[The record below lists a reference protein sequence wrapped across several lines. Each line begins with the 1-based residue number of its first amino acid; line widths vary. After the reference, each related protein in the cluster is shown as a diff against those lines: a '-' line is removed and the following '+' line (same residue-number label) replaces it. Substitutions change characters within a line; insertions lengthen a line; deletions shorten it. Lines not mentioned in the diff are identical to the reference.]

1 MANYP
6 TKHLEERAV
15 EVIKSFEEPAMRKE
29 GPDIL
34 NVVKELLQYFQETH
48 TWYAENQSI
57 IDRALHEHGMRE
69 AEREEQQEER
79 DYEREQLKKE
89 LDELWLRRAEGG

>member
-6 TKHLEERAV
+6 AKHLEERAV
-15 EVIKSFEEPAMRKE
+15 EVIKSFEEPVMRKE

-57 IDRALHEHGMRE
+57 IDRALYEHGMRE

-79 DYEREQLKKE
+79 DYEHEQLKKE

>member
-1 MANYP
+1 
-6 TKHLEERAV
+6 
-15 EVIKSFEEPAMRKE
+15 
-29 GPDIL
+29 
-34 NVVKELLQYFQETH
+34 
-48 TWYAENQSI
+48 
-57 IDRALHEHGMRE
+57 LHEHGMRE